1 MRVATDTAHAEHST
15 SRSATASVIRAI
27 RDAAARSWLEVN
39 PFYTIHN
46 PYHEP
51 NACEPSPCLN
61 EGLCLRR
68 KKGFRCL
75 CKEKFGGRNCDQNA

>member
-15 SRSATASVIRAI
+15 SRSATA
-27 RDAAARSWLEVN
+27 N
-39 PFYTIHN
+39 
-46 PYHEP
+46 EP